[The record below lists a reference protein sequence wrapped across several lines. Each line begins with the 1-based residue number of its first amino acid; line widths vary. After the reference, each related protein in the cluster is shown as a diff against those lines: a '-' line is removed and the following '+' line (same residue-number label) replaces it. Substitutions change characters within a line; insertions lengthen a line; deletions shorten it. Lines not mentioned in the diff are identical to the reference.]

1 MRSGLASGDFAS
13 IGECMVELS
22 PTGDGLYR
30 QGFAGDTLN
39 TAWYVRA
46 LVSQV
51 GRKVRYVSAVGTD
64 ALSETMLGFLSDA
77 GIDTGSIARID
88 DRTVGLYL
96 ITLVGAERSFTYWR
110 NSSAARRLAADTE
123 RLRRA
128 LDGVGTAYLSGI
140 TLAILEPEDRAR
152 LLSVLTDFR
161 KNGGEVVFDPNIRPR
176 LWSDRETMA
185 RVTTDGYRAATIA
198 LPTFPDEADLYG
210 DASPGDTANRIAALG
225 VREVAVKNGPD
236 PVFLRVAGDADATI
250 AARTEVQ
257 PIDTTGAGD
266 SFNGGYIA
274 ARLAGRSPIEAA
286 TLGHAIAARV
296 IRHRGALAPFA
307 AVADLATF

>member
-1 MRSGLASGDFAS
+1 
-13 IGECMVELS
+13 MVELS

-46 LVSQV
+46 LTSGN
-51 GRKVRYVSAVGTD
+51 GRKVRYVSAVGSD
-64 ALSETMLGFLSDA
+64 ALSDTMFGFLADA
-77 GIDTGSIARID
+77 GIDTHSMTRFE

-96 ITLVGAERSFTYWR
+96 ITLTGAERSFTYWR
-110 NSSAARRLAADTE
+110 RDSAARRLASDVG
-123 RLRRA
+123 RLKAA
-128 LDGVGTAYLSGI
+128 LDGVGVAYFSGI
-140 TLAILEPEDRAR
+140 TLAILEPEDRVR
-152 LLSVLTDFR
+152 LLSVLSTFR
-161 KNGGEVVFDPNIRPR
+161 ERGGEVVFDPNIRPR

-198 LPTFPDEADLYG
+198 LPTFPDEADVYG
-210 DASPGDTANRIAALG
+210 DASPSDTANRIAALG
-225 VREVAVKNGPD
+225 VREVVVKNGSD
-236 PVFLRVAGDADATI
+236 PVLLRVAGDSDATI

-286 TLGHAIAARV
+286 RLGHAVAARV
-296 IRHRGALAPFA
+296 IRHRGALAPFTS
-307 AVADLATF
+307 VADLGTF

>member
-1 MRSGLASGDFAS
+1 MLTSGDFAS
-13 IGECMVELS
+13 LGECMVELA
-22 PTGDGLYR
+22 PTGEGLYQ

-39 TAWYVRA
+39 TAWYVRGLTEKGA
-46 LVSQV
+46 
-51 GRKVRYVSAVGTD
+51 RKVRYVSAVGTD
-64 ALSETMLGFLSDA
+64 ALSDSLIAFLSNA
-77 GIDTGSIARID
+77 GIDTRSVARID

-110 NSSAARRLAADTE
+110 NTSAARRLAADIGRLE
-123 RLRRA
+123 RT
-128 LDGVGTAYLSGI
+128 LDGVGVAYLSGI
-140 TLAILEPEDRAR
+140 TLAIVEPADRAR
-152 LLSVLTDFR
+152 LLSVLATFR
-161 KNGGEVVFDPNIRPR
+161 EGGGEVVFDPNIRPR
-176 LWSDRETMA
+176 LWTDRETMA

-210 DASPGDTANRIAALG
+210 DGSPGDTADRIVALG
-225 VREVAVKNGPD
+225 VREVVVKNGPE
-236 PVFLRVAGDADATI
+236 PALLRLAGKPDISVPAL
-250 AARTEVQ
+250 TEVR

-274 ARLAGRSPIEAA
+274 ARLAGRSPFEAA

-307 AVADLATF
+307 AFADLNVF